1 MSGNYL
7 LSIDIPLIA
16 TIFATAFFFLGRQ
29 QPDQPHLKDW
39 ALVYLIGAVG
49 FSIELLRV
57 YGFGDFISFLTN
69 GFHGLAA
76 LFTARGVLTRYGGR
90 RHDGTL
96 WLIYGAGM
104 AGVVLF
110 SYITPNVIGRS
121 GSMSAAISLMLLI
134 AAWRVLRTPDKHIV
148 DRLIAAALTVVPI
161 VILARPTI
169 AFFAGIPTQVGT
181 ISPDSLFVVALKLQS
196 LLGWLAF
203 AILFLFRAATDVTR
217 ELEEQ
222 ARRDPMSGLLNRR
235 GFFESAALDLGRRAP
250 NIPCSIL
257 IVDIDHFKSINDRL
271 GHATGDRVIHGVGTI
286 LSQLPF
292 DPIVARIGGEEF
304 ALLLPATPL
313 KAAALFG
320 EGLRSAIAGWRDD
333 DIAAGLTVTASIGV
347 AEFRAGGDLAEAL
360 RQADIALYAAKRGG
374 RNKVASAGAHP
385 PQTASLLSIA

>member
-7 LSIDIPLIA
+7 LSIGIPLISTILAA
-16 TIFATAFFFLGRQ
+16 TFFFLWRQ
-29 QPDQPHLKDW
+29 RPDQTHLKDW
-39 ALVYLIGAVG
+39 ALVYVFGVVG
-49 FSIELLRV
+49 FSIEMLRI
-57 YGFGDFISFLTN
+57 YGVGDFISLLSN
-69 GFHGLAA
+69 VFHGLGA
-76 LFTARGVLTRYGGR
+76 LFTARGVLTRYEGR
-90 RHDGTL
+90 RLERTL
-96 WLIYGAGM
+96 WLIYAAGM

-110 SYITPNVIGRS
+110 SYIVPNVIGRS
-121 GSMSAAISLMLLI
+121 GSMSAAISLMLFI
-134 AAWRVLRTPDKHIV
+134 AAWRVLRAPGKDAV
-148 DRLIAAALTVVPI
+148 DRLIAAVMIVLPM
-161 VILARPTI
+161 VILARPVV
-169 AFFAGIPTQVGT
+169 AFLAGTPLQIGT

-203 AILFLFRAATDVTR
+203 AILFLLRAATDVTR

-222 ARRDPMSGLLNRR
+222 ARRDPMSGLFNRR
-235 GFFESAALDLGRRAP
+235 GFFENAALDLGRRTAGV
-250 NIPCSIL
+250 PCSIL
-257 IVDIDHFKSINDRL
+257 IVDIDHFKSINDRF

-286 LSQLPF
+286 LSQLPS

-333 DIAAGLTVTASIGV
+333 GIAAGLTVTASIGV
-347 AEFRAGGDLAEAL
+347 AEFRAGDDVAEAL

-374 RNKVASAGAHP
+374 RNKVASAGTHL